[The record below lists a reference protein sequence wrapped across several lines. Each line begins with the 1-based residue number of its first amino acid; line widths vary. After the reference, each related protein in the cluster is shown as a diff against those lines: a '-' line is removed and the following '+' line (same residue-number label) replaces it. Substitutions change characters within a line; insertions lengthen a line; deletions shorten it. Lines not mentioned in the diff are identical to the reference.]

1 MDGDKTQKLS
11 SEGLRKAKQLSLRQS
26 VPPAEVPGHELQ
38 QFLGAGAYGEVWVG
52 INTTTR
58 RKVAV
63 KFFLHQDAVDWSLL
77 DRETEKMA
85 LLSSDRCVVQL
96 LHVGWES
103 DPRYYVMEYVENG
116 SLEGY
121 LREHGA
127 LPVSEAVVIF
137 REIVV
142 GMTHAHAKGVLH
154 CDLKPANILLDGD
167 NKPRLADFGQ
177 SRLASEQSPALGTL
191 FYMAPEQADLNARP
205 DVRWDV
211 YALGALLHTLLVGYP
226 PHRTNEAIGKID
238 TATSLAQRLS
248 RYRELIQQAERP
260 TEHRQVHGVDSA
272 LADIIDRCLT
282 AEPRERYAT
291 VREIL
296 DDIDARSLAR
306 SRRPLMMLGGIGPI
320 VLLLI
325 MLFFGY
331 RGHQTAVASSA
342 TSARQHAYEANTN
355 ATRYVAIALRAE
367 IETIFRIAKA
377 EATRAEL
384 TEITQSVNSLP
395 LVEELSQATAS
406 QMPEYGARLA
416 QYSELSESRHL
427 LAYLSERLDVHL
439 QDALTDPNAPRL
451 ASMFVMNKAGVIL
464 AVAYADK
471 SVSTRSMGKQYRYR
485 SYYNGEQEDR
495 DPASDLTQVT
505 PLEAPYFSAPFQ
517 STSTKKWKVAV
528 TVPFP
533 DGLLVVTV
541 NLGEFTSLRTDVN
554 GDSARDS
561 DRVATIIYGRQ
572 GTRRGTI
579 LQHPHFAELKK
590 LETNYQV
597 PDDVLAELE
606 KRIADTTHEDA
617 PEHDY
622 EDPLRS
628 AQGGEIY
635 EGNWIVTAAAVA
647 WADESA
653 QKNTTDLLVMLQE
666 REDAVTAPVEVLSRA
681 LFREAGFAATGFVLT
696 VFLLWY
702 FVWRANH
709 EPRTTRRREFVAAF
723 ETPLHEQATAAATG
737 GDHALAKT
745 PPD

>member
-1 MDGDKTQKLS
+1 MDIDKTQKLS

-26 VPPAEVPGHELQ
+26 VPPTEVPGHELQ

-63 KFFLHQDAVDWSLL
+63 KFFLHHDAVDWSLL

-121 LREHGA
+121 LREQGA
-127 LPVSEAVVIF
+127 LPVSEAVAIF

-154 CDLKPANILLDGD
+154 CDLKPANILLDED

-177 SRLASEQSPALGTL
+177 SRLTGEQSPALGTL

-205 DVRWDV
+205 DVRWDI

-248 RYRELIQQAERP
+248 RYRELIQQAELP
-260 TEHRQVHGVDSA
+260 TEHRQVHGVDNA
-272 LADIIDRCLT
+272 LADIIDRCLA

-296 DDIDARSLAR
+296 DDLDARSRAR

-331 RGHQTAVASSA
+331 RGHQTAVASST
-342 TSARQHAYEANTN
+342 TSARQHAFEANTN
-355 ATRYVAIALRAE
+355 ATRYIAIALRAE

-377 EATRAEL
+377 EATREQL
-384 TEITQSVNSLP
+384 SEMTQALNALP
-395 LVEELSQATAS
+395 LVEELSQPTVS
-406 QMPEYGARLA
+406 QAPDYEELVT
-416 QYSELSESRHL
+416 QYSKLSESQHL
-427 LAYLSERLDVHL
+427 LSYLSDRLNIHL
-439 QDALTDPNAPRL
+439 RDSAADPNAPHL

-471 SVSTRSMGKQYRYR
+471 SVSTRSMGRQYRYR

-495 DPASDLTQVT
+495 DPTTDLTAVQ
-505 PLEAPYFSAPFQ
+505 PLQAPYFSAPFQ

-528 TVPFP
+528 TVPFA

-541 NLGEFTSLRTDVN
+541 NLGEFTSLRANMN
-554 GDSARDS
+554 GRAETNN
-561 DRVATIIYGRQ
+561 DRIATIIYGRQ
-572 GTRRGTI
+572 GKGRGAI
-579 LQHPHFAELKK
+579 LQHPHFGMLEK
-590 LETNYQV
+590 LATNYRV
-597 PDDVLAELE
+597 SEDVLEQLEDQIEGKAEESLL
-606 KRIADTTHEDA
+606 
-617 PEHDY
+617 EHDY
-622 EDPLRS
+622 QDPLRS
-628 AQGGEIY
+628 AEGGERFA
-635 EGNWIVTAAAVA
+635 GNWIVTAAAVA

-653 QKNTTDLLVMLQE
+653 QKNTTDLIVMLQE
-666 REDAVTAPVEVLSRA
+666 REDAVVAPVEVLSRA

-702 FVWRANH
+702 FVWRANR
-709 EPRTTRRREFVAAF
+709 EPSTRGREFVEGF
-723 ETPLHEQATAAATG
+723 ETPLHEQATAAVTG
-737 GDHALAKT
+737 VEARTRDHQA
-745 PPD
+745 